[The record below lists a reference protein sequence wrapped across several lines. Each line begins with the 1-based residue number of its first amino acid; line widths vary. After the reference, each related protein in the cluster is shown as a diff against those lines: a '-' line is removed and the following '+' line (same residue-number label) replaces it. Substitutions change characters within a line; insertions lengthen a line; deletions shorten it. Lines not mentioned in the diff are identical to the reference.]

1 MRKIFYILSLL
12 VISMLPATAEAE
24 SVNHSAHHPAP
35 VQESRMEMPMNDN
48 MGMMKPGKN
57 MGCPCCEKMGMQC
70 GMMQEKMTSGQMMS
84 GKMKGMQCMNME
96 KGKSKCGCCEKMMGT
111 YEAPAHRSGRS
122 YQFNQ

>member
-24 SVNHSAHHPAP
+24 SVNRSVHHPAP

-48 MGMMKPGKN
+48 MGMMTPEKG

-70 GMMQEKMTSGQMMS
+70 KEMSGKMMS
-84 GKMKGMQCMNME
+84 GKMEGMQCMD
-96 KGKSKCGCCEKMMGT
+96 KGDGKAKCGCCDKMMGKKGMST
-111 YEAPAHRSGRS
+111 PRSGNS
-122 YQFNQ
+122 FQFNN